1 MHSNVYMYEYIYAI
15 FILVNRS
22 CGQGEYILYK
32 KKSTAYS
39 IHEFDSLIND
49 H

>member
-1 MHSNVYMYEYIYAI
+1 MHSNVYMYEYICNIHTSEPVLRAGGIY
-15 FILVNRS
+15 FI
-22 CGQGEYILYK
+22 Q